1 MNILE
6 LFFEG
11 WLNSTMKKHDRIQSG
26 EDVKLAELH
35 DQLKTLDQT
44 TEDFEYRME
53 SAAVEYEKWVK
64 SKLK

>member
-11 WLNSTMKKHDRIQSG
+11 WLNSTMKKHDQIQSE
-26 EDVKLAELH
+26 EDVKLTELH
-35 DQLKTLDQT
+35 DQLITLDQT

-64 SKLK
+64 SKSK

>member
-1 MNILE
+1 MNIIE

-11 WLNSTMKKHDRIQSG
+11 WLNSTRKKHDRIQSG

-53 SAAVEYEKWVK
+53 SAAAEYEKWVK
-64 SKLK
+64 SKSK